1 MRTTVFLLL
10 SLLAVNLPAAESEEV
25 YRYTDANGVVHYTD
39 KPPAKDAKPVNLPKI
54 QTYRSGQPPKT
65 FDFSDTPKA
74 GAPQFS
80 VAFDSP
86 SPEQTYRE
94 AGASVAIAV
103 SVMPGLVG
111 GYGLLYTVDGEP
123 LNEAPSFST
132 SLSIPGLARGSHVLG
147 VALVDAKRQTQAQ
160 ASVTVHMKPPTVKR

>member
-1 MRTTVFLLL
+1 MRTTAFLLL
-10 SLLAVNLPAAESEEV
+10 SLLAANLPAAENDEV

-65 FDFSDTPKA
+65 FDLSDSQKSGVPK
-74 GAPQFS
+74 FS

-86 SPEQTYRE
+86 SPEQTYRD
-94 AGASVAIAV
+94 AGATVSIAV
-103 SVMPGLVG
+103 SIMPGLVG

-123 LNEAPSFST
+123 LNEAPSFTT
-132 SLSIPGLARGSHVLG
+132 SLSVPGLERGSHVIA
-147 VALVDAKRQTQAQ
+147 VTLVDAKRQPQAQ
-160 ASVTVHMKPPTVKR
+160 ASVNIHMKPPTVKR